1 MVTTFPP
8 RRRAW
13 ILSFSY
19 DPSKV
24 RVRYDLNFK
33 SARRLPPEHEIGMR
47 GPELHCPFRVS
58 YLIRLLL
65 IRSAST
71 GRRAGELRGLGANGR
86 NFSVVQSNFGPIQ
99 GRDK

>member
-1 MVTTFPP
+1 MVATFPP
-8 RRRAW
+8 RRRAR
-13 ILSFSY
+13 ILSFLY

-33 SARRLPPEHEIGMR
+33 SARRLPPEHEIGVR

-65 IRSAST
+65 VRSGAD
-71 GRRAGELRGLGANGR
+71 ARG
-86 NFSVVQSNFGPIQ
+86 
-99 GRDK
+99 

>member
-1 MVTTFPP
+1 MSLMVTTFPP
-8 RRRAW
+8 RRRGW
-13 ILSFSY
+13 ILSFLY

-24 RVRYDLNFK
+24 RVRYNLNFK

-65 IRSAST
+65 VAHTQNTRSDF
-71 GRRAGELRGLGANGR
+71 LH
-86 NFSVVQSNFGPIQ
+86 I
-99 GRDK
+99 